1 MHVDIQSI
9 FGCQV
14 GFEIADQETKEAIGM
29 VWGVTF
35 DLGIFRVV
43 FAKFKEE
50 E

>member
-1 MHVDIQSI
+1 MQVDVQSI

-14 GFEIADQETKEAIGM
+14 GFEIADNETKEAVGM
-29 VWGVTF
+29 EWGVTF
-35 DLGIFRVV
+35 DLGIFRIV